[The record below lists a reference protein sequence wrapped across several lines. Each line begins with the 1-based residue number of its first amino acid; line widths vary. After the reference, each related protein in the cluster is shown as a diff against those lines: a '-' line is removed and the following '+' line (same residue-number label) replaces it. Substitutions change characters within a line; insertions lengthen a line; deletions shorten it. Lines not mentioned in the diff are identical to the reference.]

1 MKPSLTHERSPAG
14 PPPLHGGDRSPLHA
28 LAEIPEA
35 GWLDLSTGVNPWP
48 YPLVEATAESWRRLP
63 EAAAETV
70 FAEAARR
77 YYGLDGAAALAAAPG
92 SQALIQWL
100 PRLLPPRR
108 VAVLGFTY
116 KEHARAWAAAGHEV
130 AETEDGRLPE
140 AAEIAVLVN
149 PNNPDGARRT
159 PAELA
164 ALAGRLRRRGGLL
177 VVDEAFADL
186 DPEGSL
192 AGLDD
197 LRGLVVLRSF
207 GKFFGLAGL
216 RLGCA
221 FGDPGPIGRLAEA
234 LGPWALPGPTL
245 EIAARAFA
253 DRAWIA
259 ATRRRLA
266 EASGRLD
273 ALLAAAGLEPL
284 GGTDLFRLAD
294 HARAPALYER
304 LCRAGILVRRF
315 PERPRWLRV
324 GLPPDAAAERRLLAA
339 LGA

>member
-207 GKFFGLAGL
+207 GKFFGLAGV
-216 RLGCA
+216 RLGFAICLPEMA
-221 FGDPGPIGRLAEA
+221 ARIANWF
-234 LGPWALPGPTL
+234 GPWAISGPAL
-245 EIAARAFA
+245 EI
-253 DRAWIA
+253 
-259 ATRRRLA
+259 
-266 EASGRLD
+266 
-273 ALLAAAGLEPL
+273 
-284 GGTDLFRLAD
+284 GT
-294 HARAPALYER
+294 
-304 LCRAGILVRRF
+304 
-315 PERPRWLRV
+315 
-324 GLPPDAAAERRLLAA
+324 AA
-339 LGA
+339 LGNAKWHEQMREQLAQQSSI